1 MTDASNEL
9 DAALRSG
16 DPWGIGLAQLDACF
30 ARLEGESADGEQ
42 GAFTAALSFADQ
54 AIDTFT
60 SIPFPGGMALA
71 HLAKATIFT
80 DMARMEDDELRK
92 AGAVERAL
100 DACLDA
106 QSALEAE
113 GVHAGQAFDIYASV
127 AAVLLQLRPLID
139 EAAYQEAIDDLIEQN
154 ARALGEIVADDVQL
168 REEGSAMLF
177 TAGVLGALADLEDDE
192 QARKEI
198 LVAQEGLALQA
209 ERWLEPTSDFSL
221 LERAQEVA
229 ARART
234 EHDAAEKKKQDPG
247 GEKVCAHCGFS
258 NHPDKSFCTQCGNS
272 LKLTDKPP
280 DSGFAKRICPACGL
294 ENSVDKRFCTECGR
308 GLGGGG

>member
-1 MTDASNEL
+1 MTDASKEL
-9 DAALRSG
+9 DVALRSG
-16 DPWGIGLAQLDACF
+16 DPWAIGSAQLDVCF
-30 ARLEGESADGEQ
+30 AQLEGESRESEQ
-42 GAFTAALSFADQ
+42 VAHTVALSYADQ
-54 AIDTFT
+54 VLDTFG

-80 DMARMEDDELRK
+80 DMARMEDDELRR
-92 AGAVERAL
+92 AEAVERAL

-127 AAVLLQLRPLID
+127 AAVLLQLRSLID

-154 ARALGEIVADDVQL
+154 ARALGEIVADDIQL

-192 QARKEI
+192 QERMEI
-198 LVAQEGLALQA
+198 LAAQEGLALQA
-209 ERWLEPTSDFSL
+209 ERWLEPTSDLTL

-229 ARART
+229 AYART
-234 EHDAAEKKKQDPG
+234 EHDAVESKEPELGSEKNCHQ
-247 GEKVCAHCGFS
+247 CGFH
-258 NHPDKSFCTQCGNS
+258 NPPEKRFCTQCGSPLGQNEIPQNKEFVKQ
-272 LKLTDKPP
+272 L
-280 DSGFAKRICPACGL
+280 CPACGY
-294 ENSVDKRFCTECGR
+294 ENYADKRFCTECGR
-308 GLGGGG
+308 GLRGGG